1 MSISSSFNNIG
12 FTRVE
17 DILSEWHIFS
27 LQFSIYT

>member
-1 MSISSSFNNIG
+1 MSISSSFNDIG

-17 DILSEWHIFS
+17 DILSGWHIFS